1 MLPPQDVFY
10 VNIPI
15 FLSLPC
21 GGGWY
26 SHGPLRLRGLVSHV
40 DCFELVYYQPVRVVI
55 QSNKNRWETVNWLP
69 RYCIS
74 SSTATRILTI
84 TRIMYRLKCSANS
97 ATVFACC
104 TDQGPDGSLHHH
116 NYMTGS
122 FSLHSGAPSSGAG
135 DGSGDSIYANMSL
148 RQLNDPKCLP
158 EEDAYELCWL
168 LRHEFATTRRSK
180 MPAWGRCLLKSYT
193 GCQEK
198 VLQEQEATFSQPIQL
213 TESLNPAASVCV
225 HPHLQTC
232 IHVHTILDKDTYC
245 KLYWP

>member
-158 EEDAYELCWL
+158 EEDAYLRVMLATETRVCHNSAIQNACLRKVPTEELHWL
-168 LRHEFATTRRSK
+168 PREGSPRTRSNILSTHSADRIVESSCICVCTSS
-180 MPAWGRCLLKSYT
+180 PPNLYT
-193 GCQEK
+193 C
-198 VLQEQEATFSQPIQL
+198 TY
-213 TESLNPAASVCV
+213 NPR
-225 HPHLQTC
+225 
-232 IHVHTILDKDTYC
+232 
-245 KLYWP
+245 